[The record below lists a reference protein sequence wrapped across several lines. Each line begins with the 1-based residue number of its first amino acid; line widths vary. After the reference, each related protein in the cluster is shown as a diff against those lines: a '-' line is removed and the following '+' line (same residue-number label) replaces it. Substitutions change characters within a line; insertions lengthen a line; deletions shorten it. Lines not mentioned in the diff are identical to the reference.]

1 MDVALKEQ
9 EKIFKAL
16 ADANRLKILTM
27 LVSGELCACK
37 ILDDMHIS
45 QSTLSHH
52 MKVLTESGVVLA
64 RKEGKWTHY
73 SLDHATITLLKRWL
87 EIF

>member
-1 MDVALKEQ
+1 MDMALKEQ

-16 ADANRLKILTM
+16 ADANRLKILTV

-73 SLDHATITLLKRWL
+73 SLDHATITLLKKWL